1 MLKIDS
7 RLLDMTDPVAT
18 ENFNRTLNAIA
29 GAIVSIVLNA
39 DATGKITGGTVT
51 MADKSTIDITVTT
64 ATK

>member
-1 MLKIDS
+1 
-7 RLLDMTDPVAT
+7 MTDPVAT

-51 MADKSTIDITVTT
+51 MADDSTIDITVTT